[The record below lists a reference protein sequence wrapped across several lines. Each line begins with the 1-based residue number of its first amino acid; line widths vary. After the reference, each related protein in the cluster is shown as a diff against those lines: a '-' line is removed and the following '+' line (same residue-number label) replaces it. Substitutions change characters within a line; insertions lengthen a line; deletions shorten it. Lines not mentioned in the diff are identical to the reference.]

1 MASSTTTIGK
11 PGTSKVLSVS
21 TSGTD
26 TTTVTSNAIVR
37 ITASADMFVNLGG
50 TTCTSDG
57 TAMFLAAGASEYF
70 MNTGVNLAAKI
81 ASGTGSLYITEI
93 N

>member
-11 PGTSKVLSVS
+11 QGTSKVLSVT

-26 TTTVTSNAIVR
+26 TTTVTSGATVR
-37 ITASADMFVNLGG
+37 LVCTSDMFVQLGG

-57 TAMFLAAGASEYF
+57 TAMYLVAGAPEYF
-70 MNTGVNLAAKI
+70 INTGVNLAAKI
-81 ASGTGSLYITEI
+81 ASGSGSLYITEI